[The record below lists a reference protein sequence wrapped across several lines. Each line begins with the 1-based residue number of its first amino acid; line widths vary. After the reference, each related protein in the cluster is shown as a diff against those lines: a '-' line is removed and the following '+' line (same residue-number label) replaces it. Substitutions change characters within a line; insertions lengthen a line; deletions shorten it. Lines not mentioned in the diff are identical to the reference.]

1 MIQGVTRSSEVYNG
15 LHDDYKG
22 LQRFARDYSK
32 SQGVTTVLP
41 QTSVRTN
48 LDPPLHVSRG
58 HILHFKHPCVL
69 AVNRMANL
77 TFREKKMTK
86 PSSSFFRL
94 NLGQN
99 GKFIIEAQPSLR
111 KEIL

>member
-1 MIQGVTRSSEVYNG
+1 M
-15 LHDDYKG
+15 
-22 LQRFARDYSK
+22 
-32 SQGVTTVLP
+32 VLP
-41 QTSVRTN
+41 KTSVRTN
-48 LDPPLHVSRG
+48 LDPPLQVSRG

-94 NLGQN
+94 NLCQN